1 MNLFDVQFDGA
12 GNAHYSPNSTTIP
25 DSDPP
30 CDAIDPND
38 LIDDEWSE
46 PAQEGFSLRP
56 YQHEAVKRIE
66 AELYGATGKGDAL
79 STDPHNSSL
88 LVMATGLGK
97 TVIVSEV
104 VKRRKPGKAL
114 MIAHRGE
121 LIYQAKTTLESLCGE
136 PVTVEMADRYA
147 RMDQN
152 IVVATVQT
160 LIAGMGGDGRMV
172 AFDPNDFSLLVTD
185 ECATGDTLITLADGE
200 TRSIREIYDA
210 NRQVQVMSVNQVGDV
225 VPATV
230 VGRKRSVSHR
240 IVSVVLSDGT
250 TIRCTRDHLFF
261 TNNGFLPASL
271 LTQEH
276 IVLKYRHE
284 QPTKTTSVR
293 KSAWGRTY
301 ASLRAMSSSPLY
313 CSAVCQTV
321 CIRDGK
327 IRDSEG
333 ADEKR
338 SEAGTKRRMGWA
350 DNELQHL
357 EQPDI
362 FSGAFPLFSTRQENG
377 NGGMARF
384 DCRARFGVVV
394 HGRRLADQGRGSTF
408 NRKLLSERTSCDC
421 SLVQDTLGLD
431 GTCAAVKKQSF
442 PSSTQQGRRQNLLHD
457 HRAAYDP
464 IYAVQAL
471 SALLGDMPSLRSGIS
486 PQKQQPSQPGVLLQV
501 RMPGDLRQCPR
512 RGILP
517 ETSGASVGQDSQTK
531 AGNAGIE
538 TLHDMR
544 RGIPD
549 KQETQGDLW
558 QGGMREGAEAKLS
571 PTLLFG
577 KPATNLTQCRV
588 VSVEE
593 EAGGGEVEVFD
604 LEVRGNHNYFAN
616 GLLVHNCH
624 HGLAAS
630 YGRIYKYFHQ
640 NPNLKH
646 LGVTAT
652 PDRADEEA
660 LGKVYE
666 SVAMTY
672 EIADAIHDGWL
683 VPIKAVPV
691 HIAGLD
697 YSTIRTT
704 AGDLNGADLANVME
718 QEAPLHEMVQAIV
731 EVVSQAPKGSLAKAL
746 EKEDDAGFADEMAVF
761 ASQHPTRKTLIFA
774 ASVAHAERLSEILN
788 RWLPGRATWVCG
800 GTPKDTRKQLFA
812 DYKSGRYAFLVNV
825 GVCTEGWDEPSIE
838 VVVMARPTKSRALY
852 TQMLGRG
859 TRALPG
865 VVDGPATPEARIEA
879 IAASGKTHIVCVDFV
894 GNCGRHTLMTPAD
907 ILGGNY
913 ENDVVDLAKQI
924 VEKSDGRPVDID
936 EALEQAKKQ
945 REEEKAREAAR
956 RAKVRVGAKYE
967 IGYAI
972 DPFELF
978 KVNKFRERGWEKG
991 KPVTDKMKA
1000 MLERQKIWRDDMSYS
1015 EARQLVQGMAE
1026 RRTKGLCTF
1035 RQANA
1040 LCKRGLPPNVSFET
1054 AHRWMDSIA
1063 ANRWSVPS
1071 EVTKE
1076 AQELLR

>member
-172 AFDPNDFSLLVTD
+172 AFDPNDFSLLCTD
-185 ECATGDTLITLADGE
+185 EG
-200 TRSIREIYDA
+200 
-210 NRQVQVMSVNQVGDV
+210 
-225 VPATV
+225 
-230 VGRKRSVSHR
+230 H
-240 IVSVVLSDGT
+240 
-250 TIRCTRDHLFF
+250 H
-261 TNNGFLPASL
+261 
-271 LTQEH
+271 
-276 IVLKYRHE
+276 
-284 QPTKTTSVR
+284 
-293 KSAWGRTY
+293 
-301 ASLRAMSSSPLY
+301 SP
-313 CSAVCQTV
+313 
-321 CIRDGK
+321 
-327 IRDSEG
+327 
-333 ADEKR
+333 
-338 SEAGTKRRMGWA
+338 
-350 DNELQHL
+350 
-357 EQPDI
+357 
-362 FSGAFPLFSTRQENG
+362 
-377 NGGMARF
+377 
-384 DCRARFGVVV
+384 
-394 HGRRLADQGRGSTF
+394 
-408 NRKLLSERTSCDC
+408 
-421 SLVQDTLGLD
+421 
-431 GTCAAVKKQSF
+431 
-442 PSSTQQGRRQNLLHD
+442 
-457 HRAAYDP
+457 
-464 IYAVQAL
+464 
-471 SALLGDMPSLRSGIS
+471 
-486 PQKQQPSQPGVLLQV
+486 
-501 RMPGDLRQCPR
+501 
-512 RGILP
+512 
-517 ETSGASVGQDSQTK
+517 
-531 AGNAGIE
+531 
-538 TLHDMR
+538 
-544 RGIPD
+544 
-549 KQETQGDLW
+549 
-558 QGGMREGAEAKLS
+558 
-571 PTLLFG
+571 
-577 KPATNLTQCRV
+577 
-588 VSVEE
+588 
-593 EAGGGEVEVFD
+593 
-604 LEVRGNHNYFAN
+604 
-616 GLLVHNCH
+616 
-624 HGLAAS
+624 AAS

-825 GVCTEGWDEPSIE
+825 GVCLDEQTEILTSGGWIGIDGMAENHQVANWENGRVWFAAPKRIIRREREPGERMVALDTKNRSIRVTESHELLYRTNLNGGAFRKATAAELVGKACALPISGHAEPFQVEVHQEAAADSRWRVSHNAYALRKNNGMDFDTSVAVAAERIAARRAMRHKNPPDLTIQECQFVGFWLGDGTRTQLARGGVEYLLFQGSKQANLVGWVDGLIAGLGYDVRKRFRPNRSGGTEPFITWSFARGTGAGPQARKGLYAIEPYLDKSGSSLLWGLTDEQFTALIQGFWMADGEHGNAECPATDRWRICNTNRALLDTLQAIACCRGFRANISDGITNTDGGHKPLWRLAVSRREQHHMTKCRLGFEAGWKPERVWCVATDSGNIITRRRGTVTVMGNCTEGWDEPSIE